1 MGALE
6 LVKRLASTQS
16 VKSCPISAQQE
27 IAANE
32 ALDVH
37 ANLSYP
43 HPGTGGEGG
52 GPLPG
57 VVELFQYFETIL
69 SLVES
74 VSVKRRLRTAD
85 RG

>member
-1 MGALE
+1 M
-6 LVKRLASTQS
+6 KPS
-16 VKSCPISAQQE
+16 
-27 IAANE
+27 
-32 ALDVH
+32 DVH

-43 HPGTGGEGG
+43 HRGTGGGGGG

-57 VVELFQYFETIL
+57 VFELFQYFETIL
-69 SLVES
+69 SLVEA

>member
-1 MGALE
+1 M
-6 LVKRLASTQS
+6 KPS
-16 VKSCPISAQQE
+16 
-27 IAANE
+27 
-32 ALDVH
+32 DVH

-43 HPGTGGEGG
+43 IPTMVQEGGGGRG

-57 VVELFQYFETIL
+57 VFELFQYFETIL

>member
-1 MGALE
+1 M
-6 LVKRLASTQS
+6 KPS
-16 VKSCPISAQQE
+16 
-27 IAANE
+27 
-32 ALDVH
+32 DVH

-43 HPGTGGEGG
+43 HRGTEGG
-52 GPLPG
+52 SGPLPG
-57 VVELFQYFETIL
+57 VFELFQYFETIL

>member
-1 MGALE
+1 M
-6 LVKRLASTQS
+6 KPS
-16 VKSCPISAQQE
+16 
-27 IAANE
+27 
-32 ALDVH
+32 DVH

-43 HPGTGGEGG
+43 HRGTGEGGGGG

-57 VVELFQYFETIL
+57 VFELFQYFETIL

>member
-1 MGALE
+1 M
-6 LVKRLASTQS
+6 KPS
-16 VKSCPISAQQE
+16 
-27 IAANE
+27 
-32 ALDVH
+32 DVH

-43 HPGTGGEGG
+43 HRGTGGVGG
-52 GPLPG
+52 GGVRGPLPG
-57 VVELFQYFETIL
+57 VFELSQYFETIL